1 MPYIWKNYISPCI
14 YLKDLIVYQLNL
26 LSLIFLCPFTFNCN
40 FNYSCRL
47 PYPSNS
53 VQLLPHLLKVYE
65 EDPRTAAGQLS
76 LSHSCPPENTGE
88 I

>member
-1 MPYIWKNYISPCI
+1 MHIFERSYS
-14 YLKDLIVYQLNL
+14 
-26 LSLIFLCPFTFNCN
+26 LSTKSTQSDFLCPFTFNCN

-65 EDPRTAAGQLS
+65 EDPHTAAGQLS

>member
-1 MPYIWKNYISPCI
+1 MHIFERSYSLSTKSTQSDFSMSIYI
-14 YLKDLIVYQLNL
+14 
-26 LSLIFLCPFTFNCN
+26 
-40 FNYSCRL
+40 YSCRL

-65 EDPRTAAGQLS
+65 EDPHTAAGQLS

>member
-1 MPYIWKNYISPCI
+1 MHIFERSYS
-14 YLKDLIVYQLNL
+14 
-26 LSLIFLCPFTFNCN
+26 LSTKSTQSDFFLCPFTFNCN

>member
-1 MPYIWKNYISPCI
+1 MHIFERSYSLSTKSTQSDFFYVH
-14 YLKDLIVYQLNL
+14 LHLIVI
-26 LSLIFLCPFTFNCN
+26 STIH
-40 FNYSCRL
+40 CRL

-65 EDPRTAAGQLS
+65 EDPHTAAGQLS